1 MKRVVLLFYCLFM
14 LTGCAS
20 DPKELDAGMQLRCE
34 LLKASS
40 CSFTAQITASYD
52 DRICRFS
59 VDCQSD
65 PDGDISYQVLEP
77 DSISGIAGNL
87 SGEGGQITF
96 DDVALTFP
104 LMGDNMPS
112 PVSAPWIMLNALRS
126 GFLTSACTEAGKI
139 RLSLDDRY
147 EDEPLQLDI
156 WLNEQVKPDCADI
169 LHDGRRI
176 LTVEVSNFQIS

>member
-20 DPKELDAGMQLRCE
+20 DPKELDAGMQLRSE

-77 DSISGIAGNL
+77 DSISGITGNL

-104 LMGDNMPS
+104 LMGGIKFNFYLFFVFENFKVTYHLWFRKFNYTVIFIENTYS
-112 PVSAPWIMLNALRS
+112 
-126 GFLTSACTEAGKI
+126 
-139 RLSLDDRY
+139 LSFF
-147 EDEPLQLDI
+147 
-156 WLNEQVKPDCADI
+156 
-169 LHDGRRI
+169 
-176 LTVEVSNFQIS
+176 NFFIF